1 MKRDSAD
8 RKAIIELP
16 ENPLKNITVEDL
28 YENDKY
34 DFSQMEEQDI
44 FNLLE
49 YVLTTSPLRTRF
61 SFSI

>member
-49 YVLTTSPLRTRF
+49 YVNKF
-61 SFSI
+61 FY

>member
-1 MKRDSAD
+1 MGRASTDKR
-8 RKAIIELP
+8 AITEIP
-16 ENPLKNITVEDL
+16 ENPLKNIPVEDL
-28 YENDKY
+28 YEGDKY

-49 YVLTTSPLRTRF
+49 YVLTTSPRRTRF

>member
-1 MKRDSAD
+1 MGGDSTN
-8 RKAIIELP
+8 KNAIIDIP
-16 ENPLKNITVEDL
+16 ENPLKNISIDDL
-28 YENDKY
+28 YEGEKY